1 MATNALTIAL
11 PTESEFDV
19 MVRTAK
25 SLVQS
30 GFLPS
35 DVNTPQKAVA
45 IMMMSRELGIGA
57 WAGLNGINVIQGK
70 PTISP
75 QLMLALINRSGELE
89 DMTISGD
96 ETACTV
102 MMKRRGRSE
111 HVETFTIKDAAALG
125 LTDKSNWRK
134 MPATMLKWRAISAC
148 ARVVFPDVIIGFYT
162 PEEIDPGVT
171 VDAETGEVV
180 DAQPDPPSRPASIVT
195 QAEPP
200 SPSIVT
206 QAEPSPSIVTAGP
219 AEPPASI
226 VTQAEPSRRPA
237 SSRQAPPVEGEV
249 VGEGKPE
256 PKPHWI
262 DNPKAR
268 TKFWLYTKND
278 LKLTE
283 EQVYEALGVK
293 SIHAFDGTMQQ
304 AKDKLDTYADALHNA
319 PPDEPKPSGRPKQLP
334 PSAPPPWDKGYAE
347 PLFHDQPEDI
357 PA

>member
-111 HVETFTIKDAAALG
+111 HVETFTIKDAAAQG
-125 LTDKSNWRK
+125 LTGKSNWRK

-162 PEEIDPGVT
+162 PEEIDPSVT

-180 DAQPDPPSRPASIVT
+180 DAQPAPPSRPASNGT
-195 QAEPP
+195 QAEP
-200 SPSIVT
+200 V
-206 QAEPSPSIVTAGP
+206 A
-219 AEPPASI
+219 
-226 VTQAEPSRRPA
+226 
-237 SSRQAPPVEGEV
+237 VEGEV
-249 VGEGKPE
+249 VGEGEPE

-268 TKFWLYTKND
+268 IKFWLYTKND
-278 LKLTE
+278 LGLTE
-283 EQVYEALGVK
+283 EQVYDALGVK
-293 SIHAFDGTMQQ
+293 SIHDFDGTMQQ

-319 PPDEPKPSGRPKQLP
+319 PPDEPKPSGKPTAPK
-334 PSAPPPWDKGYAE
+334 PSAPPPWDEGYSE
-347 PLFHDQPEDI
+347 PLFPDQPEDI

>member
-180 DAQPDPPSRPASIVT
+180 DAQPDPPSPSIVT
-195 QAEPP
+195 QGPP

-206 QAEPSPSIVTAGP
+206 QASPI
-219 AEPPASI
+219 
-226 VTQAEPSRRPA
+226 
-237 SSRQAPPVEGEV
+237 EGEV
-249 VGEGKPE
+249 VGEGEPE

-293 SIHAFDGTMQQ
+293 SIHDFDGTMQQ
-304 AKDKLDTYADALHNA
+304 AKDKLDTYADALRHS
-319 PPDEPKPSGRPKQLP
+319 PPDEPKPSGRPTAPK
-334 PSAPPPWDKGYAE
+334 PSAPPPWAEWHDE
-347 PLFHDQPEDI
+347 PLFSDQPEDI

>member
-111 HVETFTIKDAAALG
+111 HVETFTIKDAAAQG
-125 LTDKSNWRK
+125 LTGKSNWRK

-162 PEEIDPGVT
+162 PEEIDPSVT

-180 DAQPDPPSRPASIVT
+180 DAQPDPPS
-195 QAEPP
+195 
-200 SPSIVT
+200 PSIVT
-206 QAEPSPSIVTAGP
+206 QAEPSPSIVT
-219 AEPPASI
+219 
-226 VTQAEPSRRPA
+226 QA
-237 SSRQAPPVEGEV
+237 
-249 VGEGKPE
+249 
-256 PKPHWI
+256 
-262 DNPKAR
+262 
-268 TKFWLYTKND
+268 
-278 LKLTE
+278 
-283 EQVYEALGVK
+283 
-293 SIHAFDGTMQQ
+293 
-304 AKDKLDTYADALHNA
+304 
-319 PPDEPKPSGRPKQLP
+319 
-334 PSAPPPWDKGYAE
+334 
-347 PLFHDQPEDI
+347 
-357 PA
+357 

>member
-180 DAQPDPPSRPASIVT
+180 DAQPDPPS
-195 QAEPP
+195 
-200 SPSIVT
+200 PSIVT
-206 QAEPSPSIVTAGP
+206 QA
-219 AEPPASI
+219 
-226 VTQAEPSRRPA
+226 R
-237 SSRQAPPVEGEV
+237 PVEGEV
-249 VGEGKPE
+249 VEEGGPE

-262 DNPKAR
+262 DIPKAR

-293 SIHAFDGTMQQ
+293 SIHDFDGTMQQ
-304 AKDKLDTYADALHNA
+304 AKDKLDTYADALRHS
-319 PPDEPKPSGRPKQLP
+319 PPDE
-334 PSAPPPWDKGYAE
+334 
-347 PLFHDQPEDI
+347 PEDI

>member
-162 PEEIDPGVT
+162 PEEIDPSVT
-171 VDAETGEVV
+171 VDAETGEIV
-180 DAQPDPPSRPASIVT
+180 DAQPDPPS
-195 QAEPP
+195 
-200 SPSIVT
+200 PSIVT
-206 QAEPSPSIVTAGP
+206 QGPPSPSIVTAGP

-237 SSRQAPPVEGEV
+237 SSRQASPIEGEV
-249 VGEGKPE
+249 VGEGEPE

-268 TKFWLYTKND
+268 TKFWVYTKND
-278 LKLTE
+278 LGLTE

-293 SIHAFDGTMQQ
+293 SIHDFDGTMQQ
-304 AKDKLDTYADALHNA
+304 AKDKLDTYADALRHS
-319 PPDEPKPSGRPKQLP
+319 PPDEPKPSGRPTAPK
-334 PSAPPPWDKGYAE
+334 PSTPPPWDKGYADAL
-347 PLFHDQPEDI
+347 P
-357 PA
+357 